1 MAFAPVQPGGII
13 QANTINNLVSAIDW
27 FSADT
32 GTAASYK
39 VTFDGVTG
47 ANKNSITTLTDGLFI
62 TFRAVNANTG
72 AATLQV
78 VGPGSVTVGTPPI
91 TRNGGTALVAGDIKA
106 SQLVVVVYNAA
117 NTRFELQNPGT
128 IAAAAVVSGTLPVAR
143 GGTGLAAFA
152 LGSIPYASA
161 ANVLSALPVGAA
173 GRVLGVVGTAPAWV
187 MAPAAHGV
195 ELITTNSLS
204 LTNNTLTVN
213 AAWTSASWQTDAG
226 YWASGNQITIPA
238 GLGGKYFVRAV
249 IQFPAIA
256 TSCVVSLQLDVNGVT
271 SPLRT
276 SQLTIPASSGGP
288 TILDISTVL
297 NLAATNT
304 LQFRAQQASG
314 GTVALV
320 AAGTAL
326 QATLIGL

>member
-13 QANTINNLVSAIDW
+13 QANTVNNLVSAIDW

-32 GTAASYK
+32 GTATSYK

-47 ANKNSITTLTDGLFI
+47 ANKNTISALTDGLII

-78 VGPGSVTVGTPPI
+78 VGAGGATIATPAI
-91 TRNGGTALVAGDIKA
+91 TRNGGTALVAGDIQA
-106 SQLVVVVYNAA
+106 GQVVVVLYNA
-117 NTRFELQNPGT
+117 TSSRFELQSAGT
-128 IAAAAVVSGTLPVAR
+128 IAAGAVVSGTLPVAR
-143 GGTGLAAFA
+143 GGTGLSAFA

-161 ANVLSALPVGAA
+161 ANVLSALAIGTA
-173 GRVLGVVGTAPAWV
+173 GRVLGVVGTTPTWVNAPTAR
-187 MAPAAHGV
+187 GV

-204 LTNNTLTVN
+204 VPNNTLTVN
-213 AAWTSASWQTDAG
+213 AAWTSASWQSDAG

-249 IQFPAIA
+249 VQFPAIA
-256 TSCVVSLQLDVNGVT
+256 TSCLVSLQIDVNAVT

-276 SQLTIPASSGGP
+276 KQLTIPVSSGGP

-304 LQFRAQQASG
+304 LQFRVQQASG
-314 GTVALV
+314 ATVALV
-320 AAGTAL
+320 AAGTAM

>member
-32 GTAASYK
+32 GTATSYK

-47 ANKNSITTLTDGLFI
+47 ANKNTISALTDGLII

-78 VGPGSVTVGTPPI
+78 VGAGGATIATPPI
-91 TRNGGTALVAGDIKA
+91 THNGSLALVAGDIKA
-106 SQLVVVVYNAA
+106 GQVVVVVYNAA
-117 NTRFELQNPGT
+117 STRFEMQSAGT

-161 ANVLSALPVGAA
+161 ANVLSALPVGAV

-187 MAPAAHGV
+187 NAPAARGL

-204 LTNNTLTVN
+204 LVNNTLTVN

-238 GLGGKYFVRAV
+238 GLGGKYFVRVV

-256 TSCVVSLQLDVNGVT
+256 TSCLVSLQIDVNAVT

-276 SQLTIPASSGGP
+276 KQFTIPVSSGGP

-314 GTVALV
+314 ATVALV
-320 AAGTAL
+320 AAGTAM

>member
-32 GTAASYK
+32 GTATSYK

-47 ANKNSITTLTDGLFI
+47 ANKNTISALTDGLII

-78 VGPGSVTVGTPPI
+78 VGAGGATIATPPI

-106 SQLVVVVYNAA
+106 GQVVVVLYNATS
-117 NTRFELQNPGT
+117 TRFELQSAGT
-128 IAAAAVVSGTLPVAR
+128 IAAGAVVSGTLPVAR

-161 ANVLSALPVGAA
+161 ANVLSALGIGTA
-173 GRVLGVVGTAPAWV
+173 GTVLGVVGSAPAWV
-187 MAPAAHGV
+187 NAPTARGV

-213 AAWTSASWQTDAG
+213 AAWTSASWQSDAG

-249 IQFPAIA
+249 VQFPAIA
-256 TSCVVSLQLDVNGVT
+256 TSCLVSLQIDVNAVT

-276 SQLTIPASSGGP
+276 KQLTIPVSSGGP

-304 LQFRAQQASG
+304 LQFRVQQASG
-314 GTVALV
+314 ATVALV
-320 AAGTAL
+320 AAGTSM

>member
-32 GTAASYK
+32 GTATSYK
-39 VTFDGVTG
+39 VTFDGVNG
-47 ANKNSITTLTDGLFI
+47 ANKNTISALSDGLII

-78 VGPGSVTVGTPPI
+78 VGAGGATIATPAI

-106 SQLVVVVYNAA
+106 GQVVVVLYNATS
-117 NTRFELQNPGT
+117 TRFELQSAGT
-128 IAAAAVVSGTLPVAR
+128 IAAGAVVSGTLPVAR
-143 GGTGLAAFA
+143 GGTGLSAFA

-161 ANVLSALPVGAA
+161 ANVLSALPIGTA
-173 GRVLGVVGTAPAWV
+173 GRVLGVVGTTPTWVNAPTAR
-187 MAPAAHGV
+187 GV

-204 LTNNTLTVN
+204 VPNNTLTVN
-213 AAWTSASWQTDAG
+213 AAWTSASWQSDAG

-249 IQFPAIA
+249 VQFPAIA
-256 TSCVVSLQLDVNGVT
+256 TSCLVSLQIDVNAVT

-276 SQLTIPASSGGP
+276 KQLTIPVSSGGP

-304 LQFRAQQASG
+304 LQFRVQQASG
-314 GTVALV
+314 ATVALV
-320 AAGTAL
+320 AAGTAM